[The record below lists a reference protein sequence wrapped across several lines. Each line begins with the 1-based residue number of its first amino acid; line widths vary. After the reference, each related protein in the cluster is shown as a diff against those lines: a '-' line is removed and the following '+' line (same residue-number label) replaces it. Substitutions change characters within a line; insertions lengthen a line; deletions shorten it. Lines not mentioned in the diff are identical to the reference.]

1 MASVTSYLLV
11 SNVEDEDAVCNHSI
25 IAENDFELRKRSDEE
40 EEEAIS
46 FLKFAAMDSLEEKPD
61 LERPAR
67 SLSSDFPDATVIYC
81 EVEERF
87 DQIEHFR
94 TTVFINGRRAG
105 DMEHG
110 YVLNVGS

>member
-11 SNVEDEDAVCNHSI
+11 SNVEDEDAVCSHSV
-25 IAENDFELRKRSDEE
+25 IADNGFELRKRSDEE
-40 EEEAIS
+40 EDAIS
-46 FLKFAAMDSLEEKPD
+46 FLKFAATGSLEEKPD
-61 LERPAR
+61 LKRPSR
-67 SLSSDFPDATVIYC
+67 SLSSEFPEATVIYC

-87 DQIEHFR
+87 DQIEHFQ

-105 DMEHG
+105 EMEHG